1 MFFRDGTETLSVAFM
16 SSEKRASWEESFI
29 ETKLKLRG
37 KKRSAE
43 TPTTFTFSGYIIKRI
58 NWLAQ
63 SLGFIFNFK
72 SSISSHVTWS
82 PAASRVSFSSPNSKN
97 TSWPSVYLRC
107 SYRLMEYSTSPW
119 RLGLQ
124 QWRIRR
130 SGKKMY

>member
-58 NWLAQ
+58 N
-63 SLGFIFNFK
+63 
-72 SSISSHVTWS
+72 
-82 PAASRVSFSSPNSKN
+82 
-97 TSWPSVYLRC
+97 
-107 SYRLMEYSTSPW
+107 
-119 RLGLQ
+119 
-124 QWRIRR
+124 
-130 SGKKMY
+130 